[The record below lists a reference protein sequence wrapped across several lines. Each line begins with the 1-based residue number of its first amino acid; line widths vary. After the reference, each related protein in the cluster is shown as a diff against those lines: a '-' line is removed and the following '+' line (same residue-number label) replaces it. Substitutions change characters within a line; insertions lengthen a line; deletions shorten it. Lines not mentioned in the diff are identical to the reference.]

1 MVAKPYTHEV
11 CDDSNNIAPEACLN
25 SRLFRYADRGPQ
37 HVQDLVRT
45 PSGCEKVGCAEVVVV
60 LKAGADGWCGWL
72 AKRRTASREAQ

>member
-1 MVAKPYTHEV
+1 MKCVTTVTTLLLKHAR
-11 CDDSNNIAPEACLN
+11 IQGCLAM
-25 SRLFRYADRGPQ
+25 LIGGPQ

-45 PSGCEKVGCAEVVVV
+45 PSGCEKFGCAGVVVV